1 VTVTYADP
9 DPSGLAS
16 MLGQLIE
23 QNLARDPSR
32 RRLLRPAIATI
43 HSTDADVTVTLR
55 LSADHVE
62 LADGAAG
69 RAHVRVRADSAA
81 LLDLAASPLLF
92 GLPSPLDARGRGLLL
107 GIASRRL
114 RVRGLARHLPA
125 VRRLTMLLS
134 AT

>member
-1 VTVTYADP
+1 VSVTYGDP
-9 DPSGLAS
+9 EPSGLAR

-32 RRLLRPAIATI
+32 RRLLRPAVVTI
-43 HSTDADVTVTLR
+43 ESTDADVTVTLR
-55 LSADHVE
+55 FTGDGVQLTEGSA
-62 LADGAAG
+62 A
-69 RAHVRVRADSAA
+69 RAHVLVRADSAA
-81 LLDLAASPLLF
+81 LLDLAASPLLL
-92 GLPSPLDARGRGLLL
+92 GLPSPLDARGRSLLL
-107 GIASRRL
+107 DITRRRV

>member
-1 VTVTYADP
+1 VTVTYADAE
-9 DPSGLAS
+9 PSGLAT

-43 HSTDADVTVTLR
+43 QSTDAGVTVSLR
-55 LSADHVE
+55 VSGDGVVLS
-62 LADGAAG
+62 DGGAE
-69 RAHVRVRADSAA
+69 RPDVVVRADSSA

-92 GLPSPLDARGRGLLL
+92 GLPSPFAARGRGLLL
-107 GIASRRL
+107 DIARR
-114 RVRGLARHLPA
+114 RVRVGGLARHLPA

-134 AT
+134 AS